1 MDYNALGN
9 RIREIRIS
17 KKMTQTRV
25 AEIAGIEASNLSHI
39 ERAATKVSLPTLIN
53 IANAPGVSLD
63 ELIYD
68 SLIKNNHICNSRIN
82 ELLVDCTSYEIQVLA
97 EVIKNIKCVLRD
109 KNH

>member
-1 MDYNALGN
+1 MDYIALGN

-17 KKMTQTRV
+17 KKMTQTKV

-53 IANAPGVSLD
+53 IANALGVSLD

-68 SLIKNNHICNSRIN
+68 SLIKNNHI
-82 ELLVDCTSYEIQVLA
+82 
-97 EVIKNIKCVLRD
+97 
-109 KNH
+109 

>member
-1 MDYNALGN
+1 MDYIALGN

-17 KKMTQTRV
+17 KKMTQTKV

-53 IANAPGVSLD
+53 IANALGVSLD
-63 ELIYD
+63 ELIYG
-68 SLIKNNHICNSRIN
+68 SLIKNQHICNSRIN
-82 ELLVDCTSYEIQVLA
+82 ELLVDCTSYELQVLA